1 MSCVQI
7 FRCAVKIDED
17 KHVDEGRSEFPIR
30 ISHDHSSLPS
40 SPLPLRRIV
49 SRPSRHSITSRL
61 KSSASSTPQCE
72 QMSAKGGCKPRL
84 FYLSVLLSSTSP
96 IVKARLKSKNANS
109 KNSKCCDRV
118 LHVTEAENS
127 FNNRPLGTVNCRAC
141 GLPLPQGGWIWR
153 LDLQGR
159 ENRPQ
164 IVRILHANDQTDADV
179 DGCRQFPRSSQP
191 PLALAL
197 ASLF

>member
-1 MSCVQI
+1 MCSQD
-7 FRCAVKIDED
+7 RRGQTRRRGEK
-17 KHVDEGRSEFPIR
+17 R
-30 ISHDHSSLPS
+30 ISDSNFTRSLLPS
-40 SPLPLRRIV
+40 STLPLRRIV

-164 IVRILHANDQTDADV
+164 IVRILHANDQTDAWTV
-179 DGCRQFPRSSQP
+179 AGNFPDHRRRRSRSLLRHSFRP
-191 PLALAL
+191 P
-197 ASLF
+197 SPSV

>member
-1 MSCVQI
+1 MCSQD
-7 FRCAVKIDED
+7 RRGQTRRRGEK
-17 KHVDEGRSEFPIR
+17 R
-30 ISHDHSSLPS
+30 ISDSNFTRSLLPPFLPPPS
-40 SPLPLRRIV
+40 PAHCIA
-49 SRPSRHSITSRL
+49 T
-61 KSSASSTPQCE
+61 KSSFDYFQTQIVGKLHPQCE

-96 IVKARLKSKNANS
+96 IVKATLKSKNADS